1 MKTLIINGR
10 SSLCAT
16 AEEPNAS
23 MIRVEQAHS
32 IFYILQDYSSL
43 TLVERRGGWV
53 LEVVV
58 VVGEQETDYYLTY
71 RVHRIY
77 SSLQALLSQLYSV
90 TQPLIC

>member
-1 MKTLIINGR
+1 
-10 SSLCAT
+10 
-16 AEEPNAS
+16 
-23 MIRVEQAHS
+23 MIRVEQVHS

-58 VVGEQETDYYLTY
+58 VVGEQETDYYSMY

-77 SSLQALLSQLYSV
+77 SSLQALLSQPYSV